1 MSPVAWLCRRH
12 RLHGLRRD
20 KLQCRLFQCSFV
32 NPDPL
37 FDVLLFILKYGRLDH
52 QSKQKARNKMLTM
65 SVMFCT
71 LRFIETV

>member
-1 MSPVAWLCRRH
+1 MSPVACLCR
-12 RLHGLRRD
+12 LHHLRGLRRD
-20 KLQCRLFQCSFV
+20 KRQCRLCQCSFV
-32 NPDPL
+32 SPAPL
-37 FDVLLFILKYGRLDH
+37 FDALLFIPKYGRLDH